1 MTVLITLTTAGADS
15 GPFDLYSDLDGYLS
29 AFESGVSKASLEAGY
44 ASSLVPDYTNIIRV
58 KSNGVF
64 CTNSVN
70 IPVGITTT
78 TTTSSTTTTTTTVNP
93 VVSCTCYT
101 ITNVGYVDGP
111 GEEPAL
117 QGTNVTYRDCNGD
130 PAMEV
135 LPLVGNSVTI
145 CAETDS
151 VVTLGDPATVEVSVT
166 NCCTAPTADAILWD
180 FEYTDGPGILGHQL
194 AISAPGNTPTYASV
208 TSNGAIVTWSGTNIN
223 IQVTAVGGE
232 FGGQAYEVYS
242 SLIVTMQSR
251 EVPYNTLPVNS
262 IGGNCALGNN
272 TLNLIIPDYDPT
284 YQYTISAIVA
294 DCSSI
299 WDPNTAQR
307 SQVFVGQ
314 NSFSN
319 PTSCCSDVTQT
330 LYLATRNQ
338 NVMSVGDVL
347 FTTLS
352 GTTRFNGGGD
362 PSNNYFKFNGM
373 SLLNSAECFP
383 LDCPTCSE
391 VITVDSLG
399 VITGK
404 TCCS

>member
-1 MTVLITLTTAGADS
+1 MQLFKKKAYTTANVEPLTITLVDTCLPT
-15 GPFDLYSDLDGYLS
+15 P
-29 AFESGVSKASLEAGY
+29 
-44 ASSLVPDYTNIIRV
+44 
-58 KSNGVF
+58 
-64 CTNSVN
+64 SVN
-70 IPVGITTT
+70 GAIVLGTGLEPYFGSPTFFATEAAALANTNWTPNLLTLGGGVTPPATVWWAAKDSEGTIVTK
-78 TTTSSTTTTTTTVNP
+78 STYVDCLAPT
-93 VVSCTCYT
+93 SCTCYT

-151 VVTLGDPATVEVSVT
+151 VVTLGDPATVEVSLT
-166 NCCTAPTADAILWD
+166 NCC
-180 FEYTDGPGILGHQL
+180 
-194 AISAPGNTPTYASV
+194 
-208 TSNGAIVTWSGTNIN
+208 
-223 IQVTAVGGE
+223 
-232 FGGQAYEVYS
+232 
-242 SLIVTMQSR
+242 
-251 EVPYNTLPVNS
+251 
-262 IGGNCALGNN
+262 
-272 TLNLIIPDYDPT
+272 DP
-284 YQYTISAIVA
+284 
-294 DCSSI
+294 

-352 GTTRFNGGGD
+352 GTTRFTGGGEF
-362 PSNNYFKFNGM
+362 PNNYFKFIGM
-373 SLLNSAECFP
+373 SLLNNAECFP